1 MSIVQLHW
9 ICQKCCMEFDILKEG
24 EGGFF
29 ECPNCEEKH
38 KLPNIEEKQEGKVVV
53 EKACP

>member
-38 KLPNIEEKQEGKVVV
+38 KLPNIEEKQEGKVVKQ
-53 EKACP
+53 EGE